1 MIARVSGASI
11 HLQAFGWT
19 AHFGAETALT
29 NASLRATS
37 RDQDGVPAAKSI
49 LSEIPLGDLSSGVHE
64 LSIAIP
70 TAQPFSDSEMN
81 FWNIA
86 AYLTY
91 EAH

>member
-1 MIARVSGASI
+1 MDRTFWRGDSLDERIASSDLSRSGWCPGS
-11 HLQAFGWT
+11 QV
-19 AHFGAETALT
+19 
-29 NASLRATS
+29 
-37 RDQDGVPAAKSI
+37 DPVQ
-49 LSEIPLGDLSSGVHE
+49 IPLGDLSSGVHE